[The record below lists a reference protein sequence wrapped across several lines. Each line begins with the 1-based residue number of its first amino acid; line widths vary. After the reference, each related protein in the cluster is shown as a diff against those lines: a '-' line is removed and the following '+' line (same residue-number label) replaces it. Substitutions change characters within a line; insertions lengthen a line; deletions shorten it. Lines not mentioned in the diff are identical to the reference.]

1 MRLPSKND
9 CEEIG
14 AALSLNDNQIRE
26 LSRLD
31 IGVAAIFH
39 TGWTDTL
46 LARMGDIWDKRY
58 RTKST
63 PVLDNGTYYLWLR
76 LVN

>member
-1 MRLPSKND
+1 MRLPSKTD

-14 AALSLNDNQIRE
+14 AALSLNENQIRE

-39 TGWTDTL
+39 AG
-46 LARMGDIWDKRY
+46 
-58 RTKST
+58 
-63 PVLDNGTYYLWLR
+63 
-76 LVN
+76 